1 MQLYTKIIKLS
12 REQIAQGGIEKAL
25 NSLLFVAKT
34 FELSKAYEHL
44 ALVSSSYHSLEVYHS
59 SGTIDPDFAALQRS
73 RIQQKL
79 LRLADQMEAELRG
92 KKFEIE
98 VKITG
103 PVDKKV
109 SDWVKSL
116 FL

>member
-1 MQLYTKIIKLS
+1 MELYNKLIKQS
-12 REQIAQGGIEKAL
+12 RVQIAQGGLEKAL
-25 NSLLFVAKT
+25 HSLLFVAKT
-34 FELSKAYEHL
+34 FELPKAYDHL
-44 ALVSSSYHSLEVYHS
+44 ALISGSYHSLEVYHS

-79 LRLADQMEAELRG
+79 VRLADEMEAELRG

-98 VKITG
+98 VKIAG

-109 SDWVKSL
+109 SDWVQSL